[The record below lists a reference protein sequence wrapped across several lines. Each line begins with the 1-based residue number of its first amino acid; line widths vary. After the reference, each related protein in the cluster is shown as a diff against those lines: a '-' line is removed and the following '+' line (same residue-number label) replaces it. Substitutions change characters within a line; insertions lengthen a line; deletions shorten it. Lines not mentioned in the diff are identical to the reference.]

1 MPPRWR
7 RRQKHLSIVSG
18 IALSLVEVDAR
29 DVQGLVEVD
38 AQVFVVAIV
47 LAAAVVVVMHHVTIW
62 LDSSF
67 NSLNE
72 AVLCMTQ
79 PLT

>member
-67 NSLNE
+67 LFIK
-72 AVLCMTQ
+72 
-79 PLT
+79 

>member
-29 DVQGLVEVD
+29 DVQGHV
-38 AQVFVVAIV
+38 QVAVMVAVIQHALV
-47 LAAAVVVVMHHVTIW
+47 LAEGYVLVDVEIFVFMVTNIDNQ
-62 LDSSF
+62 L
-67 NSLNE
+67 L
-72 AVLCMTQ
+72 
-79 PLT
+79 

>member
-29 DVQGLVEVD
+29 DVQGHV
-38 AQVFVVAIV
+38 QVAVAVAVIQHALV
-47 LAAAVVVVMHHVTIW
+47 LAEGYVLVDVEIFVFMVTNIDNQ
-62 LDSSF
+62 L
-67 NSLNE
+67 L
-72 AVLCMTQ
+72 
-79 PLT
+79 

>member
-62 LDSSF
+62 LDSSS

>member
-7 RRQKHLSIVSG
+7 RRLKHLSIASG

-67 NSLNE
+67 LFIK
-72 AVLCMTQ
+72 
-79 PLT
+79 

>member
-29 DVQGLVEVD
+29 DVQGHV
-38 AQVFVVAIV
+38 QVAVAVAVIQHALV
-47 LAAAVVVVMHHVTIW
+47 LAEGYVLVDVEIFVFMVTNINNQ
-62 LDSSF
+62 L
-67 NSLNE
+67 L
-72 AVLCMTQ
+72 
-79 PLT
+79 

>member
-62 LDSSF
+62 LVSSF